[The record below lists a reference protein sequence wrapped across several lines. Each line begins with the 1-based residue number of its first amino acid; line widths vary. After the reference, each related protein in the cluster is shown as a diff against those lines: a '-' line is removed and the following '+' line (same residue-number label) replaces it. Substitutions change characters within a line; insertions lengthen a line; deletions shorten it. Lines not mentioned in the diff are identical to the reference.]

1 MKLEGSSCALSV
13 LLPLPISTKIRILI
27 VSNNKKEPPCEV
39 GGSPRAKEKHLT
51 LELERV
57 CQLRRGG
64 RSARVQ
70 RSTRAR
76 PLRHSRC
83 SCHLLVPKTHLRAG
97 TLPYGV
103 GEIFSPFYTIFS
115 PQTLKSRASHAPL
128 EARA

>member
-13 LLPLPISTKIRILI
+13 LLLLPISTKIRILI

-76 PLRHSRC
+76 PLRHSF
-83 SCHLLVPKTHLRAG
+83 LVPPPLHA
-97 TLPYGV
+97 
-103 GEIFSPFYTIFS
+103 GEIFYLQP
-115 PQTLKSRASHAPL
+115 LKSRASHTFL
-128 EARA
+128 EAAV